1 MIHEPFKLG
10 DPMNT
15 TFTQALAI
23 ACTAATTLAGAVH
36 NADFI
41 PAVQNGKIVVGAL
54 DPDTN
59 EVVYPSQIKSA
70 ILGTEGFPNFTNN
83 PGFNSEL
90 GALVPGMTIG
100 FNILSAPRVWDET
113 NEDFE
118 TIASEQ
124 LIVRAAAQNITAPST
139 DTVVPGIVFGQASFD
154 AAASFHHH
162 MQFLLEG
169 GLPPAIDG
177 VWLLELEL
185 WSESASIEAS
195 DPIYIVFGQG
205 TGIPNIE
212 TAVTWIED
220 NLIASPCLADLTGDQ
235 SLNFLD
241 VSAFLEAFGQQN
253 AAADFT
259 NDGQFNFLDV
269 SSFLSAFA
277 SGCP

>member
-1 MIHEPFKLG
+1 
-10 DPMNT
+10 MNT
-15 TFTQALAI
+15 TLTHALAV
-23 ACTAATTLAGAVH
+23 ACTATSCLAGAVH

-41 PAVQNGKIVVGAL
+41 PAVQDGKIVVGAV
-54 DPDTN
+54 DPDTD

-70 ILGTEGFPNFTNN
+70 IFGTEGFPNFTNN

-100 FNILSAPRVWDET
+100 FSILSAPRVWDET
-113 NEDFE
+113 NENFE

-124 LIVRAAAQNITAPST
+124 LIVRAAAQNIVAPST
-139 DTVVPGIVFGQASFD
+139 DIVVPGIVFGQASLD

-185 WSESASIEAS
+185 WSENASIEAS
-195 DPIYIVFGQG
+195 DPIYVVFGQG
-205 TGIPNIE
+205 TGVPNIE

-241 VSAFLEAFGQQN
+241 VSAFLEAFGQQDPV
-253 AAADFT
+253 ADFT

-269 SSFLSAFA
+269 SSFLAAYA